1 MWLRCSGW
9 LSNITITMSAPCGLE
24 RRLYRAKAFKSN
36 PTPYTFTIMTEN
48 KINQLRQKIQDRIK
62 ELNVQTRHSD
72 DGHFYFVPEFGETFG
87 SVTGL
92 QYIIK
97 DPSIELFMKNEALR
111 YIRGNFHLM
120 NGGNLDEH
128 LFHAGQASIVAR
140 DNAGG
145 WGTTIHNLREEY
157 FMDWILTG
165 QKPQFT
171 VESLAKRDPMAD
183 PKVISGA
190 AGIDKFLQET
200 GYIPL
205 GCEIMV
211 YSKKW
216 KVAGML
222 DDVGLLP
229 RKVEIPGTDGG
240 YKVQHDIVLM
250 DLKTSNQFKDFY
262 HVQVAAYYKMFKDL
276 FKITP
281 QRCFILKAGK
291 EHRDYKIEW
300 IDDVKTPIGA
310 VDSLVKLGEELK
322 TINKAREPKVVSI

>member
-1 MWLRCSGW
+1 
-9 LSNITITMSAPCGLE
+9 
-24 RRLYRAKAFKSN
+24 
-36 PTPYTFTIMTEN
+36 MTEN
-48 KINQLRQKIQDRIK
+48 KINQLRQKIQTKVK

-72 DGHFYFVPEFGETFG
+72 DGHFYYVPEHGETYG

-120 NGGNLDEH
+120 DTSNLDEH
-128 LFHAGQASIVAR
+128 LFRAGQASIVAR
-140 DNAGG
+140 DNAGS
-145 WGTTIHNLREEY
+145 WGTIIHDLREEY

-165 QKPQFT
+165 NKPDYT
-171 VESLAKRDPMAD
+171 IEYLARRDPMAD

-190 AGIDKFLQET
+190 AGIDKFISET

-205 GCEIMV
+205 GCEVMV

-229 RKVEIPGTDGG
+229 RKVATDDTGG
-240 YKVQHDIVLM
+240 YKLEHDIVLM

-276 FKITP
+276 FKVTP
-281 QRCFILKAGK
+281 KRCFILKAGK

-300 IDDVKTPIGA
+300 IEDLETPIGA
-310 VDSLVKLGEELK
+310 VESLVKLGEELK
-322 TINKAREPKVVSI
+322 VISKNREPKVVQI